1 MKKLSILLTVA
12 IAIIMGSSCTAQAP
26 KAELKNEV
34 DSLSYAIGLSQTQG
48 LKQHLVMNMKVD
60 TAYMSD
66 FIKGFVEASNINK
79 SDKKKAAYMA
89 GLQIGSQVGGGM
101 MDGVSNEFVSLFG
114 DSAKVANKADL
125 LAGFIAGIDP
135 KGAKMT
141 MEDAQKY
148 AQNTMEALRNAKM
161 EKEFGG
167 NKAAGVKFLEDNKT
181 KEGVV
186 TLPSG
191 LQYKIIKAGKGPIPT
206 ATDVVKVNYK
216 GTLIDGTEFDS
227 SFKRNAPAEF
237 GVGQVMKGWTEALL
251 LMPVGSTWEVY
262 VPQELAYGSADRG
275 TIKPFSALIFNVELL
290 DIVKK
295 DAPKDATPKVA
306 PKK

>member
-191 LQYKIIKAGKGPIPT
+191 LQYKIIKAGKGTIPT